1 MANTYKVEVTHT
13 VDGDT
18 IAGHLI
24 LEDFDMVIRN
34 QKFRFLG
41 VNTPEKKQQGY
52 YEATE
57 FTAHVCEGKTLMI
70 DLHGKDAFGRW
81 LVDVYYQENG
91 EMKWLNQE
99 LLKNKLAVVYKV
111 K

>member
-1 MANTYKVEVTHT
+1 MANTYKMEVMRTI
-13 VDGDT
+13 DGDT
-18 IAGHLI
+18 CVGNLWADDLGIV
-24 LEDFDMVIRN
+24 FPN

-41 VNTPEKKQQGY
+41 VNTPEKKHTGY

-57 FTAHVCEGKTLMI
+57 FTAQVCDGKTLMI

-81 LVDVYYQENG
+81 LVDVYYQEDN

-99 LLKNKLAVVYKV
+99 LLKNKLAVVYKQ
-111 K
+111 

>member
-1 MANTYKVEVTHT
+1 MANTYKVDVTRT

-18 IAGHLI
+18 IYGHLR
-24 LEDFDMVIRN
+24 LEDFDIVILN

-41 VNTPEKKQQGY
+41 VNTPEKKQAGY

-57 FTAHVCEGKTLMI
+57 FTAQVCDGKTLEI

-81 LVDVYYQENG
+81 LVDVYYKDG
-91 EMKWLNQE
+91 DVTKSLNQE
-99 LLKNKLAVVYKV
+99 LLKNKLAVVYKH
-111 K
+111 

>member
-1 MANTYKVEVTHT
+1 MANTYKVEVTKT

-18 IAGHLI
+18 IYGNLK
-24 LEDFDMVIRN
+24 LEDFDIVILN

-41 VNTPEKKQQGY
+41 VNTPEKKHTGY

-57 FTAHVCEGKTLMI
+57 FTAQVCDGKTLMI

-81 LVDVYYQENG
+81 LVDVYYHEG
-91 EMKWLNQE
+91 DEMKWLNQE
-99 LLKNKLAVVYKV
+99 LLKNKLAVVYKG
-111 K
+111 

>member
-1 MANTYKVEVTHT
+1 MANTYKVEVTKT

-18 IAGHLI
+18 FYGSI
-24 LEDFDMVIRN
+24 LLDEFQMVLTN

-57 FTAHVCEGKTLMI
+57 FTAQVCDGETLMI

-81 LVDVYYQENG
+81 LVDVYYQDG
-91 EMKWLNQE
+91 EELKWLNQE
-99 LLKNKLAVVYKV
+99 LLKNKLAVVYKG
-111 K
+111 

>member
-1 MANTYKVEVTHT
+1 MANRYKVEVTRT

-18 IAGHLI
+18 IYGKLWA
-24 LEDFDMVIRN
+24 EDLNIIFPN

-41 VNTPEKKQQGY
+41 VNTPEKKQLGY

-57 FTAHVCEGKTLMI
+57 FTAQVCDGKTLEI

-81 LVDVYYQENG
+81 LVDVYYQDG
-91 EMKWLNQE
+91 DVTKSLNQE
-99 LLKNKLAVVYKV
+99 LLKNKLAVVYKH
-111 K
+111 

>member
-1 MANTYKVEVTHT
+1 MANTYKVEVTKT

-18 IAGHLI
+18 IAGNLI
-24 LEDFDMVIRN
+24 IEDFDMVIRN

-57 FTAHVCEGKTLMI
+57 FTAQVCDGETLMI

-81 LVDVYYQENG
+81 LVDVYYQDG
-91 EMKWLNQE
+91 EELKWLNQE
-99 LLKNKLAVVYKV
+99 LLKNKLAVVYKG
-111 K
+111 

>member
-1 MANTYKVEVTHT
+1 MVNTYKVEVTKT

-18 IAGHLI
+18 IYGNLL

-41 VNTPEKKQQGY
+41 VNTPEKKQAGY

-57 FTAHVCEGKTLMI
+57 FTAQVCEGNTLMI

-81 LVDVYYQENG
+81 LVDVYYETAEG
-91 EMKWLNQE
+91 LKWLNQE
-99 LLKNKLAVVYKV
+99 LIKNKLAVAYKG
-111 K
+111 